1 MLSITLNTD
10 DLWKDKSLQWNKAIA
25 DRQCKQTHFTLSGST
40 AQAGKDALSQPGRGS
55 CVSQGW
61 HRWATHH
68 QTRQVRNPQLRLPQ
82 SFRARDYRNHAPS
95 YPEQSLISSNS
106 HESSYQHIIASHQ
119 ELNVERTRDGKGI
132 CNLFCS
138 SFYLQKNSMCV
149 VIIYEIKSYKIAPH
163 Q

>member
-25 DRQCKQTHFTLSGST
+25 DRPTSLSVAAQLRQGRMLSPS
-40 AQAGKDALSQPGRGS
+40 QAGGAV
-55 CVSQGW
+55 C

-82 SFRARDYRNHAPS
+82 SFRARDYRNRAPS

-106 HESSYQHIIASHQ
+106 HESSYQHVIASHQ

-138 SFYLQKNSMCV
+138 SFYLQKKTSMCV